1 MPTTSR
7 FLPLILAVLTLTGCS
22 LIPGSSEMPVDQAG
36 KLYLSQAC
44 AANAAGAAFNTI
56 VKGSTS
62 QSDWAPIQKAAI
74 VAREADSAAGKA
86 LDRTDWPK
94 IVAKDVATIRDTNFA
109 DASYYGE
116 IASSATYDEG
126 NKVTNQDF
134 PGVSLAAQRIRSRL
148 KLPSDLAKGC

>member
-7 FLPLILAVLTLTGCS
+7 FIPLLLAVLALTGCS

-44 AANAAGAAFNTI
+44 AANKAVDDFNALVT
-56 VKGSTS
+56 GSTS
-62 QSDWAPIQKAAI
+62 KSDWAPIQKAAI
-74 VAREADSAAGKA
+74 VAREANSAAAKA

-94 IVAKDVATIRDTNFA
+94 TVAKDVAIIRDAGFA
-109 DASYYGE
+109 DASYYGA

-126 NKVTNQDF
+126 NKVTNQDL
-134 PGVSLAAQRIRSRL
+134 PGVSLASQRIRSRL
-148 KLPSDLAKGC
+148 KLPSDTAAGC